1 MMNPKPSEEQGHF
14 LTLNACNIP
23 TLGRHSKAGR
33 SLLEKAMKC
42 INALYTPPFF
52 VDYETK
58 KQFSSQTAVQVQT
71 WCFPRPERHY
81 CSYLKEEN
89 KHRRK
94 CAVFEQKETV
104 TALTE
109 ASSREKSIKGIC
121 FIIFAQSSIKTP
133 CCHTSWQL
141 RSRKRKARLHLAG
154 IICGGTKQQKAGI
167 PKRNLSFFPHFF
179 FPGYPHESILLSQF
193 M

>member
-1 MMNPKPSEEQGHF
+1 MHKRPLHTTIFCRLWN
-14 LTLNACNIP
+14 
-23 TLGRHSKAGR
+23 
-33 SLLEKAMKC
+33 
-42 INALYTPPFF
+42 
-52 VDYETK
+52 K
-58 KQFSSQTAVQVQT
+58 KQFRSQAAVQVQT
-71 WCFPRPERHY
+71 WRFPRPERHY
-81 CSYLKEEN
+81 CSYLKEKN

-141 RSRKRKARLHLAG
+141 RGRKRKARLHLAG
-154 IICGGTKQQKAGI
+154 IICVGTKQQKAGI

-179 FPGYPHESILLSQF
+179 FFQGTFTNLYCYPNLFRRASLPACLFQKAAKISSIKR
-193 M
+193 MTMPWHKPARTCNN